1 MLRND
6 CRIRVTQMGN
16 EILGEHSR
24 PARQKISHILVM
36 GAGTGRANN
45 LINSLK
51 AGQREVSIHGCHH
64 DPFMLAK
71 STADEASIVP
81 ESSSEMFADT
91 IRNLVHAEEI
101 DLIIPSSEPETL
113 AVARAREMLGGVV
126 YLPPTPLIETCQDK
140 YELTKAMSDAGIPV
154 PATFALSTL
163 DDVPLAFEALGNP
176 AMAWCRTRTG
186 AGSRAATKVNSVEQA
201 VNWIRYWNDMRGTDT
216 EEFTLSEF
224 LPGRDFNVQAHLHE
238 GQTILIKMCERLTYL
253 DGGNRPSGTS
263 STPAVAKT
271 IRDEQTLDMCE
282 AALAALDPHV
292 SGIFSIDIKQD
303 SDGISNITEINAGR
317 FAMITNFYDFTGTH
331 NMAETYVSFAL
342 GEAPSISEARDFA
355 PDYYLIRDHDTLP
368 SILSI
373 DEVPL

>member
-1 MLRND
+1 MRND
-6 CRIRVTQMGN
+6 GRLKAPKTGN
-16 EILGEHSR
+16 EILGKHSQS
-24 PARQKISHILVM
+24 ARQQNSRILVM

-45 LINSLK
+45 LISSLR
-51 AGQREVSIHGCHH
+51 AGQRELCIHGCHH

-81 ESSSEMFADT
+81 DPSSELFPDT
-91 IRNLVHAEEI
+91 VRNLVHAEGI

-113 AVARAREMLGGVV
+113 AVARAREILRGVT
-126 YLPPTPLIETCQDK
+126 YLPPTSLIEICQDK
-140 YELTKAMSDAGIPV
+140 YELTEAMSDAGIPV
-154 PATFALSTL
+154 PTTFALATL
-163 DDVPLAFEALGNP
+163 DDVPRAFEALGNP

-186 AGSRAATKVNSVEQA
+186 AGSRAATKVKSVEQA
-201 VNWIRYWNDMRGTDT
+201 LNWIRYWNDMRGTNT
-216 EEFTLSEF
+216 EEFTLSEY

-238 GQTILIKMCERLTYL
+238 GRTILIKMCERLTYL

-271 IRDEQTLDMCE
+271 IRDDQTLDMCE
-282 AALAALDPHV
+282 AALAALDSHV

-303 SDGISNITEINAGR
+303 PDGISNITEINAGR

-342 GEAPSISEARDFA
+342 GERPSIADVRDFA

-368 SILSI
+368 SILSL